1 MSARPHIPVMLDEVL
16 TAMGPR
22 DGETYL
28 DGTFGNGGYT
38 EALLKAAECKVVA
51 LDRDPDVRPRA
62 EELSSRYGDRV
73 RLIETP
79 FSEMDRLGLEPVDGV
94 VLDIGV
100 SSMQLDQAERGF
112 SFGKPGPLDMRMGQ
126 SGPTAADAVNRLTL
140 DELTRIFRTYGEERH
155 ARRAAQTIIRAKGE
169 GRIAS
174 TDGLAELLEGA
185 LGKTSKIH
193 PSTRIFQ
200 ALRIYI
206 NDELGELMRALCAAE
221 KLLKPGGRLVVVT
234 FHSLEDR
241 IVKRFLR
248 DRAGEVEGGS
258 RYAPAVERDGPAP
271 SFTLERRSVVK
282 PSKGETSANP
292 RSRSAKLRAAI
303 RTDAPAHPCED
314 TDYPGVPHVRDLEA
328 ALEREA
334 VA

>member
-16 TAMGPR
+16 AAIGPR

-38 EALLKAAECKVVA
+38 EALLNAADCEVVA
-51 LDRDPDVRPRA
+51 LDRDPNVQPRA
-62 EELSSRYGDRV
+62 DELRETYSERF

-79 FSEMDRLGLEPVDGV
+79 FSRMDQLGLEPVDAV

-100 SSMQLDQAERGF
+100 SSMQIDQAERGF
-112 SFGKPGPLDMRMGQ
+112 SFQKPGPLDMRMGQ
-126 SGPTAADAVNRLTL
+126 DGPTAADVVNTMSL
-140 DELTRIFRTYGEERH
+140 DELTRIFRIYGEERH
-155 ARRAAQTIIRAKGE
+155 ARRAAQAIIRAKGE

-185 LGKTSKIH
+185 LGRTSKIH

-200 ALRIYI
+200 ALRIFV

-221 KLLKPGGRLVVVT
+221 AILKPGGRLVVVT

-258 RYAPAVERDGPAP
+258 RYAPEVSRDGPAP
-271 SFTLERRSVVK
+271 SFAMDRRSVVK
-282 PSKGETSANP
+282 PTKSETQVNP
-292 RSRSAKLRAAI
+292 RSRSAKLRAAT
-303 RTDAPAHPCED
+303 RTTAPAHPCGD
-314 TDYPGVPHVRDLEA
+314 TDYPGVPHLHDLEA
-328 ALEREA
+328 QLEA
-334 VA
+334 AS